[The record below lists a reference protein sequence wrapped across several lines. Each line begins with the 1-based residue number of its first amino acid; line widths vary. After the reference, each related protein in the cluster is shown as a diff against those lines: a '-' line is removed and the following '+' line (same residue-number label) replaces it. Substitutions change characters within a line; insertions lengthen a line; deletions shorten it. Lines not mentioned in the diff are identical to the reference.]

1 MDVVRKSS
9 RVGAPQFFGEAFS
22 RVGAQMLFVGL
33 PVFRTSGWK
42 SFLVS
47 GGMNRGSF
55 FSRP

>member
-1 MDVVRKSS
+1 MEVVRKSS

-22 RVGAQMLFVGL
+22 RVSAQMLFVGL
-33 PVFRTSGWK
+33 PIFRASGWK

-47 GGMNRGSF
+47 GGSNRGAF